1 MSNHQ
6 ETKVQKMNKTK
17 NNEIEKIFFHIRK
30 YLVILLSIFLVAS
43 SQQISNQ
50 KKKEIFEVQKLSSK
64 GPNAAPDRKKDE
76 GKGPYKRLIIRGG
89 IVIDGTGAPPRG
101 PMDIVIENNKI
112 VKVQN
117 VGYPGIPINESK
129 RPQKG
134 DYEIDA
140 AGMYILPGFVDLHI
154 HSGNQFKAPD
164 AEYTYK
170 LWMAHGITTV
180 RGVALG
186 PMEWS
191 LKEKERSAKNEI
203 VAPRIYVYDR
213 PGNGADWKGGSIN
226 DPETAKKWVKYAKK
240 KGIDGLKL
248 TSPRPQIMKALLEE
262 ANANKMG
269 SVAHLAQIGVAE
281 MNLIDAARL
290 GLRNQTHFYGLF
302 EALYKNND
310 VQPWPYD
317 MNYNNEQHRFG
328 QVARQWD
335 LIHERGSPEW
345 KALIDELL
353 EYNFII
359 DPTMTAYI
367 ATRDVMRAQTAVWH
381 EKYTLP
387 SLWNY
392 YTPSRYNH
400 GAYYFD
406 WTTADEVAWKNF
418 YRVWMSFLNDYKNA
432 GGRVTVSS
440 DAGYTYN
447 LFGFSTVEEMEL
459 LQEAGFHPLEV
470 FRGATKHGAEAIF
483 EPKGEDIQFG
493 VIRPGL
499 LADLVII
506 GENPIE
512 NLKVL
517 YGTGAVRLNNK
528 TAEAELVGGVL
539 YTIKDGI
546 IYDAKQLLKDVEM
559 MVKKQKK
566 ERSGLKKLDWKN

>member
-17 NNEIEKIFFHIRK
+17 HNGIEKTFFHIRK

-50 KKKEIFEVQKLSSK
+50 KKKEIFEVQELSSK

-213 PGNGADWKGGSIN
+213 PGNGAYWKGGPIN
-226 DPETAKKWVKYAKK
+226 DPETAKKWVRYAKK

-248 TSPRPQIMKALLEE
+248 TALRPQIMKALLDE

-566 ERSGLKKLDWKN
+566 ERSELKKLDWKD

>member
-6 ETKVQKMNKTK
+6 ETKVQKMNKIK
-17 NNEIEKIFFHIRK
+17 NNRIENIFFHIRK

-418 YRVWMSFLNDYKNA
+418 FRVWMSFLNDYKNA

>member
-17 NNEIEKIFFHIRK
+17 NNRIENIFFHIRK

-566 ERSGLKKLDWKN
+566 ERSELKKLDWKD

>member
-1 MSNHQ
+1 
-6 ETKVQKMNKTK
+6 MNKTK
-17 NNEIEKIFFHIRK
+17 HNGIEKTFFHIRK

-50 KKKEIFEVQKLSSK
+50 KKKEIFEVQELSSK

-213 PGNGADWKGGSIN
+213 PGNGADWKGGPIN

-493 VIRPGL
+493 IIRPGL

-566 ERSGLKKLDWKN
+566 ERSGLKKLDWKD

>member
-1 MSNHQ
+1 
-6 ETKVQKMNKTK
+6 MNKTK
-17 NNEIEKIFFHIRK
+17 HNGIEKTFFHIRK

-50 KKKEIFEVQKLSSK
+50 KKKEIFEVQELSSK

-213 PGNGADWKGGSIN
+213 PGNGADWKGGPIN
-226 DPETAKKWVKYAKK
+226 DPETAKKWVRYAKK

-248 TSPRPQIMKALLEE
+248 TALRPQIMKALLDE

-447 LFGFSTVEEMEL
+447 LFGFSTIEEMEL

-566 ERSGLKKLDWKN
+566 ERSGLKKLDWKD

>member
-1 MSNHQ
+1 
-6 ETKVQKMNKTK
+6 MNKSA
-17 NNEIEKIFFHIRK
+17 NNKIEKAFFHMRK
-30 YLVILLSIFLVAS
+30 YTLILLSIIISAS
-43 SQQISNQ
+43 GQQLTSQ
-50 KKKEIFEVQKLSSK
+50 KKKEILEVQKLSSK

-76 GKGPYKRLIIRGG
+76 GKGPYKRLVIRGG
-89 IVIDGTGAPPRG
+89 TVIDGTGGPPRG

-129 RPQKG
+129 RPEKG

-140 AGMYILPGFVDLHI
+140 SGMYILPGFVDLHI

-186 PMEWS
+186 PTEWA
-191 LKEKERSAKNEI
+191 LNEKERSAKNEI

-213 PGNGADWKGGSIN
+213 PGNGADWKGGPIN
-226 DPETAKKWVKYAKK
+226 DPETAKKWVRYAKK

-248 TSPRPQIMKALLEE
+248 TSPRPQIMKALLDE

-269 SVAHLAQIGVAE
+269 SVAHLAQIGVAD

-290 GLRNQTHFYGLF
+290 GLKNQTHFYGLF

-387 SLWNY
+387 SLWDY

-447 LFGFSTVEEMEL
+447 LFGFSSVEEMEL

-499 LADLVII
+499 MADLVVI
-506 GENPIE
+506 GENPVE
-512 NLKVL
+512 NIKVL
-517 YGTGAVRLNNK
+517 YGTGAVRLNND

-559 MVKKQKK
+559 MVKEQKK
-566 ERSGLKKLDWKN
+566 ERGDLKKLDWK

>member
-1 MSNHQ
+1 
-6 ETKVQKMNKTK
+6 MNKSA
-17 NNEIEKIFFHIRK
+17 NNKIEKAFFHMRK
-30 YLVILLSIFLVAS
+30 YTLILLSIIISAS
-43 SQQISNQ
+43 GQQLTSQ
-50 KKKEIFEVQKLSSK
+50 KKKEILEVQKLSSK

-76 GKGPYKRLIIRGG
+76 GKGPYKRLVIRGG
-89 IVIDGTGAPPRG
+89 TVIDGTGGPPRG

-129 RPQKG
+129 RPEKG

-140 AGMYILPGFVDLHI
+140 SGMYILPGFVDLHI

-186 PMEWS
+186 PTEWA
-191 LKEKERSAKNEI
+191 LNEKERSAKNEI

-213 PGNGADWKGGSIN
+213 PGNGTDWKGGPIN
-226 DPETAKKWVKYAKK
+226 DPETAKKWVRYAKK

-248 TSPRPQIMKALLEE
+248 TSPRPQIMKALLDE

-269 SVAHLAQIGVAE
+269 SVAHLAQIGVAD

-290 GLRNQTHFYGLF
+290 GLKNQTHFYGLF

-387 SLWNY
+387 SLWDY

-447 LFGFSTVEEMEL
+447 LFGFSSVEEMEL

-499 LADLVII
+499 MADLVVI
-506 GENPIE
+506 GENPVE
-512 NLKVL
+512 NIKVL
-517 YGTGAVRLNNK
+517 YGTGAVRLNNE

-559 MVKKQKK
+559 MVKEQKK
-566 ERSGLKKLDWKN
+566 ERGDLKKLDWK

>member
-17 NNEIEKIFFHIRK
+17 HNGIEKTFFHIRK

-269 SVAHLAQIGVAE
+269 SVAHLSQIGVAE

-566 ERSGLKKLDWKN
+566 ERSGLKKLDWKD

>member
-17 NNEIEKIFFHIRK
+17 NNRIEYIFFHIRK

-43 SQQISNQ
+43 SQQISTQ

-134 DYEIDA
+134 DYEIAA

-269 SVAHLAQIGVAE
+269 SVAHLSQIGVAE

-566 ERSGLKKLDWKN
+566 ERSGLKKLDWKD

>member
-1 MSNHQ
+1 
-6 ETKVQKMNKTK
+6 MNKTK
-17 NNEIEKIFFHIRK
+17 HNGIEKTFFHIRK

-50 KKKEIFEVQKLSSK
+50 KKKEIFEVQELSSK

-447 LFGFSTVEEMEL
+447 LFGFSTIEEMEL

-566 ERSGLKKLDWKN
+566 ERSGLKKLDWKD

>member
-226 DPETAKKWVKYAKK
+226 DPETAKKWVRYAKK

-566 ERSGLKKLDWKN
+566 ERSGLKKLDWKD

>member
-1 MSNHQ
+1 
-6 ETKVQKMNKTK
+6 
-17 NNEIEKIFFHIRK
+17 
-30 YLVILLSIFLVAS
+30 
-43 SQQISNQ
+43 
-50 KKKEIFEVQKLSSK
+50 
-64 GPNAAPDRKKDE
+64 
-76 GKGPYKRLIIRGG
+76 
-89 IVIDGTGAPPRG
+89 
-101 PMDIVIENNKI
+101 
-112 VKVQN
+112 
-117 VGYPGIPINESK
+117 
-129 RPQKG
+129 
-134 DYEIDA
+134 
-140 AGMYILPGFVDLHI
+140 
-154 HSGNQFKAPD
+154 
-164 AEYTYK
+164 
-170 LWMAHGITTV
+170 MAHGITTV

-186 PMEWS
+186 PTEWS
-191 LKEKERSAKNEI
+191 LNEKRRSAKNEI
-203 VAPRIYVYDR
+203 VAPRIFVYDR
-213 PGNGADWKGGSIN
+213 PGNGSDWRGGAIN
-226 DPETAKKWVKYAKK
+226 DPETARKWVKYAKK

-248 TSPRPQIMKALLEE
+248 TSPRPKIMKALLDE
-262 ANANKMG
+262 ANANGMG
-269 SVAHLAQIGVAE
+269 SVAHLAQTGVAQ

-328 QVARQWD
+328 QVGRQWN
-335 LIHERGSPEW
+335 LIHERGSSEW
-345 KALIDELL
+345 KALIKELL
-353 EYNFII
+353 EYDFII
-359 DPTMTAYI
+359 DPTMTAYV

-387 SLWNY
+387 SLWDY
-392 YTPSRYNH
+392 YIPSRYNH

-406 WTTADEVAWKNF
+406 WNTADEVAWKNF

-483 EPKGEDIQFG
+483 EPKGEDIKFG
-493 VIRPGL
+493 VIRAGL

-506 GENPIE
+506 GENPVE

-517 YGTGAVRLNNK
+517 YGTGAVRLNNE

-546 IYDAKQLLKDVEM
+546 IYDAKKLLKDVEL
-559 MVKKQKK
+559 MVEKQKK
-566 ERSGLKKLDWKN
+566 QRGGLKQLKWKK

>member
-1 MSNHQ
+1 
-6 ETKVQKMNKTK
+6 MNKTK
-17 NNEIEKIFFHIRK
+17 HNGIEKTFFHIRK

-50 KKKEIFEVQKLSSK
+50 KKKEIFEVQELSSK

-134 DYEIDA
+134 DYEIAA

-447 LFGFSTVEEMEL
+447 LFGFSTIEEMEL

-566 ERSGLKKLDWKN
+566 ERSGLKKLDWKD

>member
-1 MSNHQ
+1 
-6 ETKVQKMNKTK
+6 MNKTK
-17 NNEIEKIFFHIRK
+17 HNGIEKTFFHIRK

-447 LFGFSTVEEMEL
+447 LFGFSTIEEMEL

-566 ERSGLKKLDWKN
+566 ERSGLKKLDWKD

>member
-1 MSNHQ
+1 
-6 ETKVQKMNKTK
+6 MNKSK
-17 NNEIEKIFFHIRK
+17 NDKIEKAFFHMRK
-30 YLVILLSIFLVAS
+30 YAVILLSIIISAS
-43 SQQISNQ
+43 GQQLSNQ
-50 KKKEIFEVQKLSSK
+50 KKKEIFEVARLSSK

-76 GKGPYKRLIIRGG
+76 GKGPYKRLVIRGG
-89 IVIDGTGAPPRG
+89 TVIDGTGGPPRG

-129 RPQKG
+129 RPEKG

-140 AGMYILPGFVDLHI
+140 TGMYILPGFVDLHI

-269 SVAHLAQIGVAE
+269 SVAHLAQIGVAD

-290 GLRNQTHFYGLF
+290 GLKNQTHFYGLF

-328 QVARQWD
+328 QVARQWN
-335 LIHERGSPEW
+335 LIHERGSSEW
-345 KALIDELL
+345 NALIDELL

-359 DPTMTAYI
+359 DP
-367 ATRDVMRAQTAVWH
+367 
-381 EKYTLP
+381 
-387 SLWNY
+387 
-392 YTPSRYNH
+392 RY
-400 GAYYFD
+400 
-406 WTTADEVAWKNF
+406 
-418 YRVWMSFLNDYKNA
+418 
-432 GGRVTVSS
+432 
-440 DAGYTYN
+440 
-447 LFGFSTVEEMEL
+447 
-459 LQEAGFHPLEV
+459 
-470 FRGATKHGAEAIF
+470 
-483 EPKGEDIQFG
+483 
-493 VIRPGL
+493 
-499 LADLVII
+499 
-506 GENPIE
+506 
-512 NLKVL
+512 
-517 YGTGAVRLNNK
+517 
-528 TAEAELVGGVL
+528 
-539 YTIKDGI
+539 
-546 IYDAKQLLKDVEM
+546 
-559 MVKKQKK
+559 
-566 ERSGLKKLDWKN
+566 

>member
-1 MSNHQ
+1 
-6 ETKVQKMNKTK
+6 MNKTK
-17 NNEIEKIFFHIRK
+17 HNGIEKTFFHIRK

-50 KKKEIFEVQKLSSK
+50 KKKEIFEVQELSSK

>member
-1 MSNHQ
+1 
-6 ETKVQKMNKTK
+6 MNKTK
-17 NNEIEKIFFHIRK
+17 HNGIEKTFFHIRK

-50 KKKEIFEVQKLSSK
+50 KKKEIFEVQELSSK

-213 PGNGADWKGGSIN
+213 PGNGADWKGGPIN

-387 SLWNY
+387 SLWDY

-447 LFGFSTVEEMEL
+447 LFGFSTIEEMEL

-566 ERSGLKKLDWKN
+566 ERSGLKKLDWKD

>member
-1 MSNHQ
+1 MKQ
-6 ETKVQKMNKTK
+6 RKVFTFSKFLLT
-17 NNEIEKIFFHIRK
+17 IS
-30 YLVILLSIFLVAS
+30 LSIPLIG
-43 SQQISNQ
+43 QQELSVK
-50 KKKEIFEVQKLSSK
+50 KKKEIFNVSKLTSK
-64 GPNAAPDRKKDE
+64 GPNAAPNRKKGE
-76 GKGPYKRLIIRGG
+76 GKGPFKRLVIRGAT
-89 IVIDGTGAPPRG
+89 VIDGTGGPPRG
-101 PMDIVIENNKI
+101 PMDIVIENNMI

-117 VGYPGIPINESK
+117 VGYPGVPIDESK
-129 RPQKG
+129 RPKKG

-140 AGMYILPGFVDLHI
+140 SGKYILPGFVDLHI

-186 PMEWS
+186 PTEWS
-191 LKEKERSAKNEI
+191 LNEKKRSANNEI

-213 PGNGADWKGGSIN
+213 PGNGSDWKGGQIN
-226 DPETAKKWVKYAKK
+226 DPETAKRWVKYAKK

-248 TSPRPQIMKALLEE
+248 TSPRPQIMKALLDE
-262 ANANKMG
+262 ANANGMG
-269 SVAHLAQIGVAE
+269 SVAHLAQIGVAQ

-328 QVARQWD
+328 QVGRQWN

-345 KALIDELL
+345 KALIKELL
-353 EYNFII
+353 EYDFII

-387 SLWNY
+387 SLWDY
-392 YTPSRYNH
+392 YIPSRYNH

-406 WTTADEVAWKNF
+406 WNTADEVAWKNF

-470 FRGATKHGAEAIF
+470 LRGATKHGAEAIF
-483 EPKGEDIQFG
+483 GPKGEDIKFG
-493 VIRPGL
+493 VIRAGL

-506 GENPIE
+506 GENPVE

-517 YGTGAVRLNNK
+517 YGTGAVRLNNE

-546 IYDAKQLLKDVEM
+546 IYDAKKLLKDVEL
-559 MVKKQKK
+559 MVINQKK
-566 ERSGLKKLDWKN
+566 ERGELKQLKWKK

>member
-1 MSNHQ
+1 
-6 ETKVQKMNKTK
+6 MNKTK
-17 NNEIEKIFFHIRK
+17 HNGIEKTFFHIRK

-50 KKKEIFEVQKLSSK
+50 KKKEIFEVQELSSK

-213 PGNGADWKGGSIN
+213 PGNGADWKGGPIN

-447 LFGFSTVEEMEL
+447 LFGFSTIEEMEL
-459 LQEAGFHPLEV
+459 LQEAGFHPLEGI
-470 FRGATKHGAEAIF
+470 RGATKHGAEAIF

-566 ERSGLKKLDWKN
+566 ERSGLKKLDWKD

>member
-1 MSNHQ
+1 MKQ
-6 ETKVQKMNKTK
+6 RKVFTFSKFLLT
-17 NNEIEKIFFHIRK
+17 IS
-30 YLVILLSIFLVAS
+30 LSIPLIG
-43 SQQISNQ
+43 QQELSVK
-50 KKKEIFEVQKLSSK
+50 KKKEIFNVSKLTSK
-64 GPNAAPDRKKDE
+64 GPNAAPNRKKGE
-76 GKGPYKRLIIRGG
+76 GKGPFRRLVIRGAT
-89 IVIDGTGAPPRG
+89 VIDGTGGPPRG
-101 PMDIVIENNKI
+101 PMDIVIENNMI

-117 VGYPGIPINESK
+117 VGYPGVPIDESK
-129 RPQKG
+129 RPKKG

-140 AGMYILPGFVDLHI
+140 SGKYILPGFVDLHI

-186 PMEWS
+186 PTEWS
-191 LKEKERSAKNEI
+191 LNEKKRSANNEI

-213 PGNGADWKGGSIN
+213 PGNGSDWKGGQIN
-226 DPETAKKWVKYAKK
+226 DPETAKRWVKYAKK

-248 TSPRPQIMKALLEE
+248 TSPRPQIMKALLDE
-262 ANANKMG
+262 ANANGMG
-269 SVAHLAQIGVAE
+269 SVAHLAQIGVAQ

-328 QVARQWD
+328 QVGRQWN

-345 KALIDELL
+345 KALIKELL
-353 EYNFII
+353 EYDFII

-387 SLWNY
+387 SLWDY
-392 YTPSRYNH
+392 YIPSRYNH

-406 WTTADEVAWKNF
+406 WNTADEVAWKNF

-470 FRGATKHGAEAIF
+470 LRGATKHGAEAIF
-483 EPKGEDIQFG
+483 GPKGEDIKFG
-493 VIRPGL
+493 VIRAGL

-506 GENPIE
+506 GENPVE

-517 YGTGAVRLNNK
+517 YGTGAVRLNNE

-546 IYDAKQLLKDVEM
+546 IYDAKKLLKDVEL
-559 MVKKQKK
+559 MVINQKK
-566 ERSGLKKLDWKN
+566 ERGELKQLKWKK

>member
-17 NNEIEKIFFHIRK
+17 QNGIEKTFFHIRK

-566 ERSGLKKLDWKN
+566 ERSGLKKLDWKD

>member
-17 NNEIEKIFFHIRK
+17 NNRIENIFFHIRK

>member
-1 MSNHQ
+1 
-6 ETKVQKMNKTK
+6 MNKTK
-17 NNEIEKIFFHIRK
+17 HNGIEKTFFHIRK

-50 KKKEIFEVQKLSSK
+50 KKKEIFEVQELSSK

-213 PGNGADWKGGSIN
+213 PGNGADWKGGPIN

-328 QVARQWD
+328 QVARQWN

-447 LFGFSTVEEMEL
+447 LFGFSTIEEMEL

-566 ERSGLKKLDWKN
+566 ERSGLKKLDWKD